1 MPVVSRV
8 ARVVVLLAGLPLVT
22 IAPSVARVQPPHDL
36 EAFARKVR
44 QVIRLE
50 YAEPIRFNYLEQGQD
65 VDISMFGRVS
75 VGPMQTFEVRQN
87 PPGEAWRRLIAVEGT
102 ALGAAEL
109 ARADSEHHRQL
120 LKTADREK
128 SETPR
133 QRAARLKKE
142 ADELRERDEILDDA
156 ERVFAFGFIS
166 RQVVDGEPVV
176 VVGLTPRPTARV
188 TTSDGQRMK
197 QFAGKLWVSESDYRL
212 ARVQLH
218 AIDSVSVGWG
228 VVARVEPGSGFDF
241 VRKKVAGA
249 WVASGL
255 TIEASGRTLLFRKFH
270 IKSITTYSGHH
281 LFTAPAS

>member
-1 MPVVSRV
+1 
-8 ARVVVLLAGLPLVT
+8 
-22 IAPSVARVQPPHDL
+22 
-36 EAFARKVR
+36 
-44 QVIRLE
+44 
-50 YAEPIRFNYLEQGQD
+50 
-65 VDISMFGRVS
+65 
-75 VGPMQTFEVRQN
+75 MQTFEVRQN

-102 ALGAAEL
+102 PLGDAEL
-109 ARADSEHHRQL
+109 ARADAEHQRQL
-120 LKTADREK
+120 RKKADHEK

-133 QRAARLKKE
+133 QRAARLKRE

-156 ERVFAFGFIS
+156 ERVFAFSFIS
-166 RQVVDGEPVV
+166 RQVVDGEPVI
-176 VVGLTPRPTARV
+176 VVGLTPRPNARV

-197 QFAGKLWVSESDYRL
+197 QFAGKLWVSERDYRL

-249 WVASGL
+249 WVASVL
-255 TIEASGRTLLFRKFH
+255 TIEASGRTLLFRKFQ
-270 IKSITTYSGHH
+270 IKSVTTYSGHQ